1 MRRALAGVSTR
12 ALFVAILITLLLA
25 LVVYGTHGGQRI
37 RIAVENIYED
47 ISDTLAPDAGRA
59 FLYGQEH
66 FSSRAEDYDIER
78 AERFFVS
85 AMTRDSDLPLVR
97 HELARVYFLKGDFA
111 KALGFINAQ
120 VALHG
125 DEFPNTYYVRG
136 LILGY
141 MGNYDAAA
149 SDYRHFL
156 RSEPQNW
163 AAINDYAW
171 VLLKADKPEDA
182 LHATV
187 GGLGEFPDNPWLLNT
202 NAIALFEL
210 GFREAAHT
218 QAYRALL
225 MSVSV
230 TPEQW
235 LIAYP
240 GNDPAIAVQ
249 GITAF
254 QSAIIANIHSTRGV
268 DAARTVQYE

>member
-1 MRRALAGVSTR
+1 MRRTLAVFSTR
-12 ALFVAILITLLLA
+12 ALSVALLIILLLA
-25 LVVYGTHGGQRI
+25 LVVYGTHAGLRARI
-37 RIAVENIYED
+37 TLERMYED
-47 ISDTLAPDAGRA
+47 ISDAVAPDAERA
-59 FLYGQEH
+59 FLYGEKH
-66 FSSRAEDYDIER
+66 FSSRSDDYDIAR

-85 AMTRDSDLPLVR
+85 AMTRDADLPLVR
-97 HELARVYFLKGDFA
+97 HELARVYFLKGDFPR
-111 KALGFINAQ
+111 ALSFINAQ

-125 DEFPNTYYVRG
+125 DEFPNAYYVRG

-141 MGNYDAAA
+141 MGSYDAAV

-156 RSEPQNW
+156 RSEPHNW

-187 GGLGEFPDNPWLLNT
+187 NGLGEFPDNPWLLNT

-210 GFREAAHT
+210 GFQEAAYT

-235 LIAYP
+235 LTAYP
-240 GNDPAIAVQ
+240 GNDPMIAVQ

-254 QSAIIANIHSTRGV
+254 QSAIIANIHSTRKV
-268 DAARTVQYE
+268 DAARTVQSE

>member
-1 MRRALAGVSTR
+1 MRRALAGISAR
-12 ALFVAILITLLLA
+12 ALAVAILISVLLA
-25 LVVYGTHGGQRI
+25 LVAFDSRGGQRA
-37 RIAVENIYED
+37 RIAVEHIYED
-47 ISDTLAPDAGRA
+47 ISDAVAPDAERA
-59 FLYGQEH
+59 FLFGEKH
-66 FSSRAEDYDIER
+66 FSSRSDDYDIVR

-85 AMTRDSDLPLVR
+85 AMTRDADLPLVR
-97 HELARVYFLKGDFA
+97 HELARVYFLKGDFP

-125 DEFPNTYYVRG
+125 DEFPNAYYVRG

-141 MGNYDAAA
+141 MGNYDAAV
-149 SDYRHFL
+149 SDYRQFL
-156 RSEPQNW
+156 RSEPHNW

-171 VLLKADKPEDA
+171 VLLKADRPEDA

-187 GGLGEFPDNPWLLNT
+187 NGLGEFPDNPWLLNT
-202 NAIALFEL
+202 NATALYEL

-235 LIAYP
+235 LTAYP
-240 GNDPAIAVQ
+240 GNDPMIAVQ

-254 QSAIIANIHSTRGV
+254 QSAIIANIHTTRGTGTTG
-268 DAARTVQYE
+268 AVQSE